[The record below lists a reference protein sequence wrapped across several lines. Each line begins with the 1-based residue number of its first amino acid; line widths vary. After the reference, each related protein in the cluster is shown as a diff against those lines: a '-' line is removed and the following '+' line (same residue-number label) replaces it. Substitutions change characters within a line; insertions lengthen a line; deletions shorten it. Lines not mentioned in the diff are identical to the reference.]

1 MHPLLKSL
9 AKAVLLLSGQ
19 QPHAEALQ
27 FLRSIPAQ
35 YSSVVVLAEFPSG
48 QHPNLLVEQSSLG
61 LGASDGVGVED
72 MFLRSSAQP
81 WNLGPR
87 AGRILSGQQPNLDV
101 LQEGFSVVI
110 SGHPVPFSFSA
121 VVTPSGQQ
129 PNNSSRQREGGQPF
143 NLGPLA
149 GDTPSGQHL
158 NSVSLQVITSGQP
171 ALKGPLAAVIP
182 SKQHPN
188 SVLSHLGFFGFFFLH
203 FFRVTSFTMA
213 VWSGFREVVESTM
226 DSVLVS

>member
-1 MHPLLKSL
+1 MYCRKVSLTSISCRNSFHLLGRL
-9 AKAVLLLSGQ
+9 
-19 QPHAEALQ
+19 
-27 FLRSIPAQ
+27 
-35 YSSVVVLAEFPSG
+35 
-48 QHPNLLVEQSSLG
+48 
-61 LGASDGVGVED
+61 
-72 MFLRSSAQP
+72 
-81 WNLGPR
+81 
-87 AGRILSGQQPNLDV
+87 AGRYHTYLDV

-171 ALKGPLAAVIP
+171 E
-182 SKQHPN
+182 
-188 SVLSHLGFFGFFFLH
+188 
-203 FFRVTSFTMA
+203 
-213 VWSGFREVVESTM
+213 SGKRKKYRTR
-226 DSVLVS
+226 D